1 MTTPQPALDPSF
13 LASQRKRLV
22 ALRTD
27 LSRSMDRDAE
37 EARQVLSADQD
48 HANEIEDL
56 AQDLAITDN
65 DRSLS
70 SQLGPQLITIDRAL
84 AKLDEGTYG
93 FSDVS
98 GLPIPIARL
107 QAFPQALRTISEEP
121 GSSSG
126 THAALEVPE
135 RS

>member
-70 SQLGPQLITIDRAL
+70 SQLGPQLITIDRAV
-84 AKLDEGTYG
+84 AGMPAG
-93 FSDVS
+93 
-98 GLPIPIARL
+98 ARD
-107 QAFPQALRTISEEP
+107 
-121 GSSSG
+121 
-126 THAALEVPE
+126 HV
-135 RS
+135 

>member
-48 HANEIEDL
+48 HANEIEDR
-56 AQDLAITDN
+56 AQDLAIAEN
-65 DRSLS
+65 DRILS
-70 SQLGPQLITIDRAL
+70 SQLGSQLTAIDRAL

-107 QAFPQALRTISEEP
+107 QARPQALVTMLEEP
-121 GSSSG
+121 ETSTGD
-126 THAALEVPE
+126 V
-135 RS
+135 R